1 MINDIWYIIYEILWD
16 NMISDIFMCMNLSRI
31 VILDVYSLEWIHEEK
46 IWGKCQ
52 GQPLRLPMSK
62 NLLQNK
68 HGEQISVT
76 SLNLQCAP
84 VEKGVPSAVSSS
96 LAASLKMAE
105 SVGAVCT
112 WGYPRSDKAKW
123 CCPNEHP
130 FFSAELPV
138 TWTQNQRNMQHLAP
152 WKTNIRR
159 THQAIVKLEYQYR
172 GPYKGTETHYVTMPL
187 AVEHA
192 NLKRCC
198 FHFNIQLWHILGITT
213 GNSTKLFPS
222 SSGFYSTPWTT
233 QAFSSSCGILGWLFF
248 FGTSVC
254 FSTAFFSSK
263 VFGITCFK
271 VASS

>member
-1 MINDIWYIIYEILWD
+1 MIP
-16 NMISDIFMCMNLSRI
+16 DIFMCMNLSRI
-31 VILDVYSLEWIHEEK
+31 AILDVYSLEWIHEEE

-68 HGEQISVT
+68 HSEQISVT

-112 WGYPRSDKAKW
+112 WGYPRSDKVKW
-123 CCPNEHP
+123 RCPNEHP

-138 TWTQNQRNMQHLAP
+138 TWTQNPRNMRHHAP

-172 GPYKGTETHYVTMPL
+172 GPYKRTETHYVTMPL
-187 AVEHA
+187 
-192 NLKRCC
+192 
-198 FHFNIQLWHILGITT
+198 
-213 GNSTKLFPS
+213 S
-222 SSGFYSTPWTT
+222 
-233 QAFSSSCGILGWLFF
+233 
-248 FGTSVC
+248 
-254 FSTAFFSSK
+254 
-263 VFGITCFK
+263 
-271 VASS
+271 